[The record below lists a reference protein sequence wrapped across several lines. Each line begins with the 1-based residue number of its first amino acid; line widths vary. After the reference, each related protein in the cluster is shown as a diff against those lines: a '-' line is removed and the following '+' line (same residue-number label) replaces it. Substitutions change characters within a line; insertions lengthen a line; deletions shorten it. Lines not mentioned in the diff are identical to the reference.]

1 MKENLFYWGPFLDKD
16 IGTKK
21 AIFNSALSIN
31 KYSKRFN
38 SSIINAIGEWDGE
51 EKNKFIEYINF
62 KNNIFEKLPK
72 YSFLKS
78 RVSFFVIF
86 LKCFWKLKKTLIEK
100 EPKYLV
106 IHLMTSVPFILF
118 LIFNFKTKILF
129 RVSGRPKLN
138 FLRSLLWKISNKSIS
153 MVFCNTSDQRY
164 ELVSKK
170 IFPESKVKVLYDPVF
185 SIKEVLNQRA
195 LSSIDKNFQKNNII
209 MVGRLTKQ
217 KNFEIFIKAS
227 EQLYKKDLLKYN
239 TYIFGHGEDKEKLKQ
254 LIKKLKLEKN
264 IFLMGSK
271 KNIHKYYSQS
281 KLFILTSLWED
292 PGFVLIEAALNDLPI
307 ISSNCKNGP
316 NEIIKGND
324 GGILFEN
331 NNIDHLRNKIIE
343 FLKLSDGEIKKKK
356 IISKKNIKKYSLFRH
371 FRLLEN
377 YISSNSEL

>member
-138 FLRSLLWKISNKSIS
+138 FFRSLLWRISNKSVS
-153 MVFCNTSDQRY
+153 MVFCNTSDQRH
-164 ELVSKK
+164 ELISKK

-185 SIKEVLNQRA
+185 SIKEVLSQRKF
-195 LSSIDKNFQKNNII
+195 SSIDKNFQKNNII

-217 KNFEIFIKAS
+217 KNFEMFIKAS
-227 EQLYKKDLLKYN
+227 EYLYKNNLLKFN
-239 TYIFGHGEDKEKLKQ
+239 TYIFGSGEDKEKLEQ
-254 LIKKLKLEKN
+254 LIKKYHLEKN

-271 KNIHKYYSQS
+271 KNIHKYYSLS

-292 PGFVLIEAALNDLPI
+292 PGFVLIEAALNDIPI

-316 NEIIKGND
+316 KEIIKGED

-331 NNIDHLRNKIIE
+331 NNINDLRDKIIQ
-343 FLKLSDGEIKKKK
+343 FLNLNEIEIKKKK

-371 FRLLEN
+371 FKLLEN
-377 YISSNSEL
+377 YIIKN

>member
-1 MKENLFYWGPFLDKD
+1 MKENLFYWGPFLDRD

-38 SSIINAIGEWDGE
+38 SSIINAIGEWDDE
-51 EKNKFIEYINF
+51 EENELVKYVNF

-72 YSFLKS
+72 YGYLKS
-78 RVSFFVIF
+78 RVSFLIIF
-86 LKCFWKLKKTLIEK
+86 LKSFWKLKKTLNEK
-100 EPKYLV
+100 KPKYLV

-138 FLRSLLWKISNKSIS
+138 LLRRFLWKISNKSIS
-153 MVFCNTSDQRY
+153 MVFCNTEEQKK
-164 ELVSKK
+164 ELVTKN
-170 IFPESKVKVLYDPVF
+170 IFTGNKVKVLYDPVY
-185 SIKEVLNQRA
+185 SIKEVLKQRT
-195 LSSIDKNFQKNNII
+195 SGSIDSDFKKNNII

-217 KNFEIFIKAS
+217 KNFAIFIKAV
-227 EQLYKKDLLKYN
+227 EQLYKKNLLKFN
-239 TYIFGHGEDKEKLKQ
+239 TYIFGSGEDKEKLEE
-254 LIKKLKLEKN
+254 LIKRLQLEKN

-292 PGFVLIEAALNDLPI
+292 PGFVLVEAVLNNLPI

-316 NEIIKGND
+316 EEIIKGTN

-331 NNIDHLRNKIIE
+331 NNIEDLRNKIIE
-343 FLKLSDGEIKKKK
+343 YLSLNESEINKKK
-356 IISKKNIKKYSLFRH
+356 IISKKNIKRYSLFRH
-371 FRLLEN
+371 FKLLEN
-377 YISSNSEL
+377 YISNSL